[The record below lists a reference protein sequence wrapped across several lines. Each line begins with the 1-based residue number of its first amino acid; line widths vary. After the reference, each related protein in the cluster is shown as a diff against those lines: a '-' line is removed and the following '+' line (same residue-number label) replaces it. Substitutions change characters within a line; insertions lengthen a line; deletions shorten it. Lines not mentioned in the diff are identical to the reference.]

1 MGLCRDMHGRLAYTA
16 VNSDKA
22 VFAIHKGD
30 NRILR
35 EHPYYTT
42 DARLGTDLAMLWMDL
57 PRFDSFVQAVKFLK
71 ENLEQ
76 LM

>member
-1 MGLCRDMHGRLAYTA
+1 MGLCRDMHGRLAYTT
-16 VNSDKA
+16 VNSYKA

-35 EHPYYTT
+35 EYPYHTT

-71 ENLEQ
+71 ENLEN
-76 LM
+76 LI